1 MIVWY
6 GWLLIGVVCG
16 GLLFGLPI
24 TFIFV
29 KNIKATEMY
38 IRKIKDSNLN
48 DSFNKLI
55 EPEKKKRFQWLRRK
69 K

>member
-1 MIVWY
+1 MNPWISF
-6 GWLLIGVVCG
+6 LIGVVCG
-16 GLLFGLPI
+16 GFSFGGLI
-24 TFIFV
+24 TLIFV

-38 IRKIKDSNLN
+38 IRKIKDSTLS
-48 DSFNKLI
+48 DSFNKLL